1 MKLKDMQYDQ
11 QCLLIGRVARMI
23 NSGMSMSEI
32 AEDLNKP
39 LELIIEASKV
49 IYDAFNKED

>member
-11 QCLLIGRVARMI
+11 QCLLIGRVVRMI

-49 IYDAFNKED
+49 IYDAFNKD